1 MRQKDSF
8 HNSSFKVPSGSEPV
22 NTTALFT
29 TRRIKILRL
38 RTFSRHL
45 QTFLR
50 KTPQQPVTELDKPL
64 PSGSG
69 TVAIQRVGVDPD
81 TAAPV
86 LKSTIVTGDYASA
99 PEGTYALQ
107 YRRRI
112 APGIFN
118 SSAVLHEVTINYI
131 GTADRLADAV
141 GLVRADLDT
150 EQPETAGE
158 IVSEPPGD

>member
-1 MRQKDSF
+1 MFRFIWSF
-8 HNSSFKVPSGSEPV
+8 LFAAAPVMFAGCSGVNS
-22 NTTALFT
+22 ALGGLAE
-29 TRRIKILRL
+29 KSL
-38 RTFSRHL
+38 
-45 QTFLR
+45 
-50 KTPQQPVTELDKPL
+50 
-64 PSGSG
+64 SGSG

-118 SSAVLHEVTINYI
+118 SSAVSHEVTINYI

-150 EQPETAGE
+150 EQPETVGE